1 MTLIDKMYKVH
12 LDDSHKQV
20 VMMVRKAQE
29 LGRKA
34 GKEQLAKLEKAGPR
48 WRLKDAFTGGS
59 AGTMLDVCGFA
70 WLIIP
75 GKGEIVKAFKKL
87 GGQDMGMAGHKEYFL
102 DGMRISK
109 CYSTPGYNLD
119 LKLTNSQYM
128 SVAEATVKV
137 VSDFLN
143 KNGIDCRWNSR
154 ID

>member
-12 LDDSHKQV
+12 LNDEHKQV
-20 VMMVRKAQE
+20 IDLVKEAQKI
-29 LGRKA
+29 GRKA
-34 GKEQLAKLEKAGPR
+34 AKGQLAKLEEDGPR
-48 WRLKDAFTGGS
+48 WTLKDSFTGLP
-59 AGTMLDVCGFA
+59 AGTMLDCCGFA

-75 GKGEIVKAFKKL
+75 GKGKIVKVLKKL
-87 GGQDMGMAGHKEYFL
+87 GGQDGRITGHKEYFL
-102 DGMRISK
+102 GGLRISK

-128 SVAEATVKV
+128 SVAEAAAKA

-143 KNGIDCRWNSR
+143 KNGLECQWNSR